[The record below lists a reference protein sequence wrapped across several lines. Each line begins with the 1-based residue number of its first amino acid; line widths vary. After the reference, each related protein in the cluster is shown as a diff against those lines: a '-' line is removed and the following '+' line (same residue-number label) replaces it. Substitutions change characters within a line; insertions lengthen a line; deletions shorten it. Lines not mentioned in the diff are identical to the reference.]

1 VVSGLVEIARFGT
14 PVEGELARTFFES
27 YGLNPIIF
35 DANIHV
41 NMDGLHTGVRLMV
54 AADELKEA
62 LEVLREYRR

>member
-1 VVSGLVEIARFGT
+1 MSGLVEIARFGT

-27 YGLNPIIF
+27 YGLNPIVF

-54 AADELKEA
+54 PADELDEA
-62 LEVLREYRR
+62 LKGLREYRR

>member
-1 VVSGLVEIARFGT
+1 MNGLVEIARFGT

-27 YGLNPIIF
+27 YGLNPVVF

-54 AADELKEA
+54 PADELDEA

>member
-1 VVSGLVEIARFGT
+1 MSGLVEIARFGT
-14 PVEGELARTFFES
+14 PVEGELARTFFGS

>member
-1 VVSGLVEIARFGT
+1 MNGLVEIARFGT
-14 PVEGELARTFFES
+14 PVEGELARTFLES

>member
-1 VVSGLVEIARFGT
+1 MNGLVEIARFGT

-27 YGLNPIIF
+27 YGLNPVIF

-54 AADELKEA
+54 PADELDEA